1 MRPSFSTIPASKA
14 ARSGVIPPRHEDEDS
29 GGTLKLLE
37 GIPLPDGEQGKQ
49 VQQWLAE
56 TKADAEQRYW
66 GNRLIAAA
74 EAKNAGDPDRAR
86 KIFEDVGARCPDK
99 EIVKMAHQELTLMG
113 K

>member
-1 MRPSFSTIPASKA
+1 MTSLFPIEKSTASALPASTKTSA
-14 ARSGVIPPRHEDEDS
+14 QIARS
-29 GGTLKLLE
+29 
-37 GIPLPDGEQGKQ
+37 
-49 VQQWLAE
+49 AFE